1 MAKDEIKTLVEPD
14 GLRYKSKAPGSPFSV
29 AGAFGAGTMSCFLC
43 GKHRPRSMLKTRKL
57 LGRSQTVC
65 APTCKELEEQLKSCA
80 LPAPRSPETP
90 RPVRG
95 VAL

>member
-65 APTCKELEEQLKSCA
+65 APTCKDLEEQL
-80 LPAPRSPETP
+80 RS
-90 RPVRG
+90 
-95 VAL
+95 